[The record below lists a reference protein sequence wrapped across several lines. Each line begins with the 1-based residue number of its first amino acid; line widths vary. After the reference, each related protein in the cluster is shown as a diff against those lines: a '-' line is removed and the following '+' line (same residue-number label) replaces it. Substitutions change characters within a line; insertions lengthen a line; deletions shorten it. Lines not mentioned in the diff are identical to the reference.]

1 MLSRFTLKA
10 SLIFMTFSIL
20 ANHNAFCE
28 DNAEYN
34 EVIMANQEHIEYNLE
49 GTTKFETGD
58 YESAIEDFKKA
69 LEYKEDYKTARFNLT
84 LAYFNL
90 KMYSEARESC
100 LKMKELDPLVL
111 ETYYYLPFC
120 SFYLGD
126 YGVAKGQFEE
136 AIGHFPDKTELYDHL
151 ARIYILE
158 DDISKEESVYN
169 KLLEVDPNNKKALF
183 HRALIHSE
191 LQEFNEALDD
201 YNTLLTLD
209 QNHKIAL
216 ANRGVIHINLGN
228 DELGCKDMLMAKE
241 LGDNSPAIKELI
253 PLHCE

>member
-1 MLSRFTLKA
+1 MFGCFMKKA
-10 SLIFMTFSIL
+10 LIFFITSLIALSNPLFGQEEEEF
-20 ANHNAFCE
+20 E
-28 DNAEYN
+28 
-34 EVIMANQEHIEYNLE
+34 EVIAPNQEHIEYNLE

-58 YESAIEDFKKA
+58 FESAIEDFKKA
-69 LEYKEDYKTARFNLT
+69 LEYKADYKSARFNLT

-90 KMYSEARESC
+90 RMYSEARESC
-100 LKMKELDPLVL
+100 QKMKAIDSSML

-126 YGVAKGQFEE
+126 YGSAKGQFEE

-151 ARIYILE
+151 ARIYIIE
-158 DDISKEESVYN
+158 DNISKEENVYN
-169 KLLEVDPNNKKALF
+169 KLLEVDPKNKKALF

-191 LQEFNEALDD
+191 LQEFNEALED
-201 YNTLLTLD
+201 YNTLLSLD

-216 ANRGVIHINLGN
+216 ANRGVLYINLGH
-228 DELGCKDMLMAKE
+228 DELGCKDMLKAKE

-253 PLHCE
+253 PLHCQ